1 MMKENRKKKVRICFY
16 ICYKHM
22 LGLVELVYNHSS
34 LRDGGE
40 NERLKVKDAW
50 KILPTYI

>member
-1 MMKENRKKKVRICFY
+1 
-16 ICYKHM
+16 M

-50 KILPTYI
+50 KILPIYI